1 VIVDA
6 IKIDSSRWVYQ
17 LSCDRAQSA
26 VWLYCPFLLCAIG
39 RCDFFGIVSG
49 KKILFRS
56 RADQI
61 RPAKKRRSAGMRM
74 MKFRDSETAKIGR
87 RKKKKRN
94 SLARE
99 SVIRGGTFFR

>member
-1 VIVDA
+1 
-6 IKIDSSRWVYQ
+6 
-17 LSCDRAQSA
+17 
-26 VWLYCPFLLCAIG
+26 
-39 RCDFFGIVSG
+39 
-49 KKILFRS
+49 
-56 RADQI
+56 
-61 RPAKKRRSAGMRM
+61 MRM